1 MDTMVEKTQKWL
13 NANYAQYGTD
23 RFPEVVEDGEMGWGT
38 INGLIRALQIELG
51 IQETADNFGAGTIAR
66 FNQQY
71 PNGISEQTDSDK
83 SESNVYGIIQGGLWC
98 KGIVPDQVKSPSIF
112 ILELDQG

>member
-23 RFPEVVEDGEMGWGT
+23 RFPEVVEDGETGWGT

-71 PNGISEQTDSDK
+71 QSRQIRIKANQMFTVLSKAVSGVK
-83 SESNVYGIIQGGLWC
+83 A
-98 KGIVPDQVKSPSIF
+98 IVPDQVKSPSIF
-112 ILELDQG
+112 ILEPDQG

>member
-1 MDTMVEKTQKWL
+1 M
-13 NANYAQYGTD
+13 
-23 RFPEVVEDGEMGWGT
+23 EDGELGWVT
-38 INGLIRALQIELG
+38 INGLIRALHIKLG
-51 IQETADNFGAGTIAR
+51 IQDTADNFGAGTIAR

-71 PNGISEQTDSDK
+71 PNGMSEQTDSDK

-112 ILELDQG
+112 ILEPDQG